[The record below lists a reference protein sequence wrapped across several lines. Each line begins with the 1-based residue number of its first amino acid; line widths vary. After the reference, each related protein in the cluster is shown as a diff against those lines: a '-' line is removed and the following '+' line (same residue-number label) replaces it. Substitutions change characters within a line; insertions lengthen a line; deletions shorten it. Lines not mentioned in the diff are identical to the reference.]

1 MKKVLVTGGAGFIG
15 SHTVVELVKGGFD
28 PVILDDFSNSGPE
41 VIRNIESI
49 IEQPV
54 TCFRG
59 DCCDESFVRSVFEE
73 SGPFSGVIH
82 FAAYKAVGESV
93 SDPLN
98 YYHNNINSLL
108 VVLKV
113 MKDHNCP
120 NFVFSSSCTVYG
132 QPDSLP
138 VTEST
143 ETKSAESPYGFT
155 KQIGE
160 QIIRDHAFSLPNLSA
175 ALLRYFNP
183 IGAHPSGLIGELP
196 HGTPNNLVPYITQT
210 AAGLLPSLTIYGS
223 DYNTPDGTCIRDYIH
238 VVDLAQAHVEALTWL
253 DTKDK
258 VCEAFNLG
266 SGRGHSV
273 LDVVKSFEKVSG
285 QSLNYELG
293 PRRSGDV
300 EQIYASPSKA
310 NQVLKWKTKLDL
322 EVALEDAWNWQKKLT
337 TA

>member
-15 SHTVVELVKGGFD
+15 SHTVVELVHAGFE
-28 PVILDDFSNSGPE
+28 PIILDDFSNSDPD

-49 IEQPV
+49 IKQPV
-54 TCFRG
+54 TFFRG
-59 DCCDESFVRSVFEE
+59 DCCDEEFVRSVFEE

-93 SDPLN
+93 NNPLK

-108 VVLKV
+108 VVLKA
-113 MKDHNCP
+113 MKEYNCL

-143 ETKSAESPYGFT
+143 EAKPAESPYGFT

-160 QIIRDHAFSLPNLSA
+160 QIIMDHSNALPYLSS

-210 AAGLLPSLTIYGS
+210 AAGLLPSLTVYGS
-223 DYNTPDGTCIRDYIH
+223 DYNTADGTCIRDYIH
-238 VVDLAQAHVEALTWL
+238 VVDLAQAHVAALTWL
-253 DTKDK
+253 DTQDH

-273 LDVVKSFEKVSG
+273 LEVVRSFEKISG
-285 QSLNYELG
+285 QSLNYDLG
-293 PRRSGDV
+293 PRRPGDV

-310 NQVLKWKTKLDL
+310 NQVLNWETKLDL
-322 EVALEDAWNWQKKLT
+322 EDALEDAWNWQKKLT